1 MAKTFAEYVQ
11 ALSDAQ
17 GASAKKAARDELNDF
32 YNKQMKSAKAGKSKS
47 STAPTASDISQ
58 FKTLKDVADNIS
70 GALDAQQLTVE
81 RLISDYKTALD
92 IQVDFVKQ
100 GGQYFDRFS
109 EGGDFFKA
117 VTKSGERLFKYFG
130 DVKTGQRAFRDT
142 ANNMKTFIMVNDQ
155 SKDSMAETVGVAKQL
170 GIEAET
176 MTGIFDN
183 AIQSFG
189 MNAESANSLGVSV
202 ANLAQQLAVSPRKL
216 AEEFREAQKDL
227 LYDSAKVETIFRKLQ
242 FTSRATGVSFSSLT
256 NAFGESMDS
265 FEGSSSKAGKL
276 NAILGKSVFNS
287 IDLLGKSEEERL
299 ETLVAGVK
307 KNLRGGV
314 QNLGKFELRSIAGGL
329 GLSPD
334 DTRRLLMGKTTINE
348 ALATKAPK
356 DPRERALN
364 EMAKGANK
372 VNDSFE
378 SLAETMRQTFTPV
391 QRRLIEER
399 QAARSAIMNP
409 FRNITAGTG
418 LDNPGDILRMVDRG
432 FANTDGNLTG
442 LENRGNELRTIVT
455 AIKDGNIDVA
465 KTTIENLQ
473 KGDRESV
480 SGPRRPETFME
491 FIKNLSEKDGQKAI
505 DDLSEAAKKLSTAVK
520 DGISLDIT
528 VFDSVGNTTNADVK
542 RKLRDGKKP

>member
-1 MAKTFAEYVQ
+1 MAKTFADYVQ
-11 ALSDAQ
+11 ELSDAQ
-17 GASAKKAARDELNDF
+17 GAVAKKEARDALNNF
-32 YNKQMKSAKAGKSKS
+32 YNKQMKSAKAGKSRS
-47 STAPTASDISQ
+47 SSAPTASDISQ
-58 FKTLKDVADNIS
+58 FKTLKDVADNIT

-92 IQVDFVKQ
+92 IQVDFIKQ

-155 SKDSMAETVGVAKQL
+155 SKDSMAATVGVAKQL
-170 GIEAET
+170 GIEADT

-256 NAFGESMDS
+256 NAFGEAMDN

-299 ETLVAGVK
+299 ETLVSGIR

-399 QAARSAIMNP
+399 QALRSAFLDP
-409 FRNITAGTG
+409 FKSVTQGTG
-418 LDNPGDILRMVDRG
+418 LENPADILRMVDRG
-432 FANTDGNLTG
+432 TANTDFTQSG
-442 LENRGNELRTIVT
+442 LEKRATDLR
-455 AIKDGNIDVA
+455 AIITQIKEGNIDA
-465 KTTIENLQ
+465 ARTTIENFQ
-473 KGDRESV
+473 RGERESV
-480 SGPRRPETFME
+480 SGPRRPETFIE
-491 FIKNLSEKDGQKAI
+491 FIKTLGEKGGEKAVEKLSQ
-505 DDLSEAAKKLSTAVK
+505 AAKDLSTAVK
-520 DGISLDIT
+520 DGIGIDVTI
-528 VFDSVGNTTNADVK
+528 FDSGGNTIAADATKTV
-542 RKLRDGKKP
+542 RKAKE